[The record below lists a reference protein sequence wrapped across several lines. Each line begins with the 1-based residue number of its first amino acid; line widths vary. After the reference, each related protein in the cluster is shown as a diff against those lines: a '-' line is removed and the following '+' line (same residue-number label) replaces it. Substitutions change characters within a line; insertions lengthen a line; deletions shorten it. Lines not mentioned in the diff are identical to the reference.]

1 MSKRTS
7 ITKALAEQLK
17 VIDGSTGYNT
27 DISNNSYPK
36 LKYWDEVMDFP
47 AIYSVAGSEGRE
59 YLPGNFAWGHLGI
72 AIKVYCKGED
82 SLELLELLIED
93 IEKVINST
101 KGVLV
106 YDTVNNYSTSEI
118 SITSIVTDEGLLAPY
133 AIGEIN
139 LQVMYQVM

>member
-7 ITKALAEQLK
+7 IVKALAEQLK
-17 VIDGSTGYNT
+17 IIDGSTGYHTN
-27 DISNNSYPK
+27 ISNNSYPI

-47 AIYSVAGSEGRE
+47 AIYSIAGSEARE
-59 YLPGNFAWGHLGI
+59 YLPGNFVWGHLGI

-82 SLELLELLIED
+82 SLQLLELLLED

-101 KGVLV
+101 KGVIV
-106 YDTVNNYSTSEI
+106 YDSVNNYSTSEI
-118 SITSIVTDEGLLAPY
+118 SITSIVTDEGLLSPY

-139 LQVMYQVM
+139 LLVMYQVM